1 MHTWFYVQRDRK
13 ILDGLHICRY
23 VSLHHSLLF
32 YSNWAEMNFVDKEE
46 QTGGT
51 VDWPQNIQ
59 TTNLNCYIKSRIYI
73 INGQSTVLPLLS
85 FLFELRYVI
94 FWKSY
99 IFYVIHSYISKTIV
113 IFVSNLEGEEKAFHD
128 YVLRIKWSEVWE
140 KVLFF
145 TLRVLNYIHLFSL
158 HRTLSHSYEVLAL
171 N

>member
-1 MHTWFYVQRDRK
+1 
-13 ILDGLHICRY
+13 
-23 VSLHHSLLF
+23 
-32 YSNWAEMNFVDKEE
+32 MNFVDKEE

-94 FWKSY
+94 FWKKY
-99 IFYVIHSYISKTIV
+99 IFDFLCVIHSYISKTIV

-128 YVLRIKWSEVWE
+128 YYASNDPKYE
-140 KVLFF
+140 KTYYSLPWGSWIIYTFSAYTENWVILMRFWLWIRFQIIFPRMGQCDVRHFYLFPG
-145 TLRVLNYIHLFSL
+145 VQ
-158 HRTLSHSYEVLAL
+158 
-171 N
+171 